1 MKPVIPSA
9 LARRDVDEAV
19 DHYAR
24 EAGEDVALRFVA
36 ALRDGYRL
44 IAQRPATGSPRFGH
58 ELDLP
63 GLRHRRLRRFPYL
76 VFYIERD
83 DCIEIWRVLHA
94 QRDISDWMASET

>member
-44 IAQRPATGSPRFGH
+44 IA
-58 ELDLP
+58 
-63 GLRHRRLRRFPYL
+63 
-76 VFYIERD
+76 
-83 DCIEIWRVLHA
+83 
-94 QRDISDWMASET
+94 